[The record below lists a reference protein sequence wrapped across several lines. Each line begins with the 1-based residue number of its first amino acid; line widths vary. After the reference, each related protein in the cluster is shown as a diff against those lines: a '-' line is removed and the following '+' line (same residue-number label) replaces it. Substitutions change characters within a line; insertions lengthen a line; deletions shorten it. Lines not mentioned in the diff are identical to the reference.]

1 MSAAK
6 RQNTLSG
13 FPFTSTCMRVYL
25 LRVLVRHHCQR
36 LEDKTLLAH
45 VCECVCARA
54 LRAADEPVSESRLAT
69 LVFTVPLQL
78 QRPFNLKTSQF
89 ESPFAHVASVSPP
102 AK

>member
-1 MSAAK
+1 MSV
-6 RQNTLSG
+6 
-13 FPFTSTCMRVYL
+13 RV
-25 LRVLVRHHCQR
+25 
-36 LEDKTLLAH
+36 
-45 VCECVCARA
+45 RA
-54 LRAADEPVSESRLAT
+54 LRAAYESVYERRLAT

>member
-1 MSAAK
+1 
-6 RQNTLSG
+6 
-13 FPFTSTCMRVYL
+13 MR
-25 LRVLVRHHCQR
+25 
-36 LEDKTLLAH
+36 AP
-45 VCECVCARA
+45 A
-54 LRAADEPVSESRLAT
+54 LRAADESVSESRFAP